1 MNNKLLSIIAVF
13 IGILLPMKMQAQMGD
28 NISVPE
34 FTFEGDNLVMTCET
48 QGADIY
54 YVMSEFANEEEAES
68 LREELDVSEQNSMRT
83 LYTQPIPVTSNV
95 VIKAV
100 AKMPGQVGDS
110 DVRTLVYSYTAWHQL
125 MEAVEYG
132 SEVLARAQN
141 NPDVSDDLKDHLR
154 WLIEEGE
161 MIYGYRGQM
170 EDSYEAEHF
179 TNEIMEIAH
188 EIEELLGP
196 VQTGPEPYAVL
207 SQNNTVLTFY
217 YDENKGQRNG
227 MGVGPFQSN
236 FGRGWNDLSNNITT
250 VVFDATFANCTTLT
264 STAYWFYGC
273 EHLMTITGIN
283 NLKTDNVT
291 SMEAMFYGC
300 FELPSLDLSGFNT
313 AKVTNIEWMFL
324 ECTKLTTIYVSN
336 GWSTAN
342 VTEGDNVF
350 SACYALVGG
359 AGTTYSEDKYDS
371 SYAHIDG
378 GRDNPGYL
386 TDINVPYIH
395 IPEVMLTGKVANYWY
410 DETGTDPNGDEAIIF
425 TLPRT
430 PENGN
435 IWEINVLTT
444 FVRNQLAFTTPDGQA
459 VNNISGEILFESNGN
474 MVALNDGKM
483 LMYGSENEQGEI
495 GMVEPDLGMI
505 RIINSEI
512 TQRLLNEPNSKY
524 MALPVTVKAYRYGY
538 EIPVINGSFTV
549 LVQLEKPQE
558 PEPYAVLSQNNT
570 VLTFYYD
577 TNKSNR
583 GGFDINNYYI
593 ENDSNSPY
601 STITTAVFDES
612 FAEYKPTS
620 TAYWFQKCSLLTS
633 IIGLEN
639 LKTDNVWNMHDM
651 FSHCSSLTSLDL
663 SGFKTDNL
671 TDMTQMFDGCS
682 GLKSLNVSGFKT
694 DKVTTMWAVFR
705 GCSSL
710 TSLDVSGFKTDNVTL
725 MTQMFYNCS
734 SLTSLDVSGFKT
746 DKVTRMEDLF
756 YGCSG
761 VTKLDV
767 SGFKTNNATSIY
779 GMFEHCS
786 SLTSLDVS
794 GFRTDKVTRI
804 HNLFYGCSSLK
815 TIYGSDWS
823 TVSLEDGEGNNMF
836 TDCNALVGG
845 AGTHYNSS
853 HTNYTYAHIDGG
865 TANPGY
871 FTDKNAPTSRELF
884 VLSNENGMIIGSI
897 VAPSGETER
906 FEIVGGKEAIFNVPN
921 GSNVNLTFRPN
932 AGYRLADVILNG
944 RSVRSQMPTD
954 STYVIQNVLEN
965 MELMATFAD
974 LPAEPYAVLSQNN
987 TVLTFYYDEKKA
999 ERNGMSVGP
1008 INFLGDGHTDSGWD
1022 AQKGNIT
1029 NVVFDASFADCTT
1042 LTSTS
1047 NWFFECSNLTTI
1059 TGIENLKTD
1068 NVTDM
1073 DDMFVGCSSLTSL
1086 DVTGFNTENVSDM
1099 FGLFRGCSSLTS
1111 LDVSGFK
1118 TDKVTRMT
1126 QLFSG
1131 CSGLTSLDVS
1141 HFNTENVYSMNE
1153 MFAGCSSLTSLDVR
1167 NFKTD
1172 HVTDMI
1178 AMFMGCSGL
1187 SSLDVTGF
1195 NTENV
1200 TKMYGMFGGCSSL
1213 ENIDLSNFKTDKVTI
1228 MDYMFNNCSS
1238 LRSLDLSSFDA
1249 SNSSINHMFTDCSNL
1264 VYLNVRNFNKSQ
1276 VSNWILFEG
1285 CVSLASI
1292 YAGNTNFTDYQFR
1305 EIGNPNLLL
1314 YVNEPSQAP
1323 QGVQN
1328 VVINGVAQEIILTD
1342 VTEGNNNWFCPEPFT
1357 AEKISYTRNFSQ
1369 QTEVGI
1375 SRGWESIA
1383 LPFTVQTITHESQ
1396 GPIIP
1401 FGAQGTGKYFW
1412 LRGYSPE
1419 GLHRATVLE
1428 ANTPYVISMPN
1439 NPTVYPYEY
1448 NLNGHVTFSAENTIV
1463 PATPDFEEMLIT
1475 RGNIT
1480 MAPIFVLVPRDEAV
1494 YAINVGQPLDRYA
1507 EGSVFTRELREV
1519 RPFEAATTHE
1529 PVNGA
1534 RPKNIRIAAQPNYD
1548 ITGIKTIELDEAEG
1562 TWFSIDGRQIQGQ
1575 PQRKGVYLQK
1585 GKKVVIK

>member
-13 IGILLPMKMQAQMGD
+13 FGLILPIKMQAQGTVGD
-28 NISVPE
+28 AISAPR
-34 FTFEGDNLVMTCET
+34 FNFEGDNLVMTCDTE
-48 QGADIY
+48 GADIY
-54 YVMSEFANEEEAES
+54 YVMSEFADEEEAYS
-68 LREELDVSEQNSMRT
+68 LSENLDVSEANSMRT
-83 LYTQPIPVTSNV
+83 LYTQPIPITKNV

-100 AKMPGQVGDS
+100 AKMPQIQGDS
-110 DVRTLVYSYTAWHQL
+110 EVTTLIYSYTAWSQL
-125 MEAVEYG
+125 LEAMEYG
-132 SEVLARAQN
+132 FSVQARAQD
-141 NPDVSDDLKDHLR
+141 NPQVSDDLKEHLN
-154 WLIEEGE
+154 WALEEGQ
-161 MIYGYRGQM
+161 MIYEIRGEM
-170 EDSYEAEHF
+170 YDSYEAEHF
-179 TNEIMEIAH
+179 AQEILEIAH
-188 EIEELLGP
+188 EIEEIIGP
-196 VQTGPEPYAVL
+196 AQTGPEPYAVL
-207 SQNNTVLTFY
+207 SNNNTVLTFY
-217 YDENKGQRNG
+217 YNESKGAFQG
-227 MGVGPFQSN
+227 SMYVGPFGSN
-236 FGRGWNDLSNNITT
+236 GRRGWDDFSNTITT
-250 VVFDATFANCTTLT
+250 VVFDESFANCTTLT

-273 EHLMTITGIN
+273 ERLTTITGIN

-300 FELPSLDLSGFNT
+300 LELPILDLSGFNT
-313 AKVTNIEWMFL
+313 SKVTNIDWMFL
-324 ECTKLTTIYVSN
+324 ECSKLTTIYVSD

-342 VTEGDNVF
+342 IPEVGNVF
-350 SACYALVGG
+350 SGCYALVGG

-378 GRDNPGYL
+378 GINNPGYF
-386 TDINVPYIH
+386 TDINAPVIS
-395 IPEVMLTGKVANYWY
+395 EVMLTGKIDNYWY
-410 DETGTDPNGDEAIIF
+410 DETGNDPNGYEAIIF

-435 IWEINVLTT
+435 IWEINVLNT
-444 FVRNQLAFTTPDGQA
+444 FVRNQLAFTTPDGEA
-459 VNNISGEILFESNGN
+459 VDNITGEFLFESNEN
-474 MVALNDGKM
+474 MVALDDGRI
-483 LMYGSENEQGEI
+483 LMYENENEEGEI
-495 GMVEPDLGMI
+495 AMVESGMGMI

-512 TQRLLNEPNSKY
+512 TQRLLNDPNSKY
-524 MALPVTVKAYRYGY
+524 MALPVSVVANLNGR
-538 EIPVINGSFTV
+538 EVPVINGSFTV

-601 STITTAVFDES
+601 STITTAVFDAS

-620 TAYWFQKCSLLTS
+620 TAYWFQKCSSLTS

-836 TDCNALVGG
+836 TGCNALVGG

-871 FTDKNAPTSRELF
+871 FTDKNAPTSREVF
-884 VLSNENGMIIGSI
+884 VLPGENGMITGS
-897 VAPSGETER
+897 VVTPDGKTER

-921 GSNVNLTFRPN
+921 GSSVNLTFRPN

-944 RSVRSQMPTD
+944 NSVRSQMPTD
-954 STYVIQNVLEN
+954 STYVIQNILEN
-965 MELMATFAD
+965 MELVATFAA
-974 LPAEPYAVLSQNN
+974 LPVEPYAVLSNNN
-987 TVLTFYYDEKKA
+987 TVLTFYYDEHKE

-1008 INFLGDGHTDSGWD
+1008 FEWIPDPEDNISGGAIPHSEWYEYRE
-1022 AQKGNIT
+1022 NIT
-1029 NVVFDASFADCTT
+1029 NVVFDPSFANCSTIT
-1042 LTSTS
+1042 STMGWFYRCHRLTS
-1047 NWFFECSNLTTI
+1047 I
-1059 TGIENLKTD
+1059 TGISNLKTD
-1068 NVTDM
+1068 NVINMGSMFFDCTNLTNLDVSGFNTGNVIDM
-1073 DDMFVGCSSLTSL
+1073 SAMFMGCSSLTNLDVSGFNTENVASMGSMFGSCNNLTSLDVSRFNTSKVEHMSNMFYLCSSLEDIDLGNFNTTSVRDMGNMFVGCSSLTSL
-1086 DVTGFNTENVSDM
+1086 DLSSFNTEKVTSMINMFLWCSNLLNLNISNFNTSNVTDNLAEIFS
-1099 FGLFRGCSSLTS
+1099 GCSSL
-1111 LDVSGFK
+1111 
-1118 TDKVTRMT
+1118 
-1126 QLFSG
+1126 
-1131 CSGLTSLDVS
+1131 
-1141 HFNTENVYSMNE
+1141 
-1153 MFAGCSSLTSLDVR
+1153 
-1167 NFKTD
+1167 
-1172 HVTDMI
+1172 
-1178 AMFMGCSGL
+1178 
-1187 SSLDVTGF
+1187 
-1195 NTENV
+1195 
-1200 TKMYGMFGGCSSL
+1200 
-1213 ENIDLSNFKTDKVTI
+1213 
-1228 MDYMFNNCSS
+1228 
-1238 LRSLDLSSFDA
+1238 
-1249 SNSSINHMFTDCSNL
+1249 
-1264 VYLNVRNFNKSQ
+1264 
-1276 VSNWILFEG
+1276 
-1285 CVSLASI
+1285 ASI
-1292 YAGNTNFTDYQFR
+1292 QAGSANIPAEEYAR
-1305 EIGNPNLLL
+1305 IANPNLLV
-1314 YVNEPSQAP
+1314 YVNEPSLAP
-1323 QGVQN
+1323 EGIQN

-1342 VTEGNNNWFCPEPFT
+1342 VTEGNNNWNCPEEFR
-1357 AEKISYTRNFSQ
+1357 AEKITYTRNFKQ
-1369 QTEVGI
+1369 QTEIGI

-1383 LPFTVQTITHESQ
+1383 LPFTVQTITHEAQ
-1396 GPIIP
+1396 GQIIP

-1448 NLNGHVTFSAENTIV
+1448 NLNGRVTFSAENTIV
-1463 PATPDFEEMLIT
+1463 PATPDFEEMIIT

-1529 PVNGA
+1529 PINGA

-1548 ITGIKTIELDEAEG
+1548 ITGIKTIEIDEAEG
-1562 TWFSIDGRQIQGQ
+1562 TWYSLDGRQMQGQ